1 MKADPLTR
9 QFVKER
15 DEAVKTAI
23 RTDDLRIFRRFY
35 ARWKAKGIYPIGLPS
50 DEVLWLTLYKMLY
63 HTKDATEE
71 EKAMAERWLI
81 AHGSSTKI

>member
-23 RTDDLRIFRRFY
+23 KANDLRVFRRFY
-35 ARWKAKGIYPIGLPS
+35 ARWKAKGVYRIGLPS
-50 DEVLWLTLYKMLY
+50 DEVLWLSLYKMLY
-63 HTKDATEE
+63 HTESATEE
-71 EKAMAERWLI
+71 EKAMAERWLV
-81 AHGSSTKI
+81 AHGSSTAI